1 MQEEKLLVFA
11 LVWSRM
17 VACCAKG
24 EMTERGIYFSFF
36 QLRKDIKQTSLQIS
50 EYDFLIQNI
59 GEVFVWT
66 DVSITNSLNTA

>member
-11 LVWSRM
+11 SVWSRM

-24 EMTERGIYFSFF
+24 QNVGGIFFSFFF
-36 QLRKDIKQTSLQIS
+36 QLRKDLKQTSLQIS

-59 GEVFVWT
+59 GEVFEWT